1 MWNAECGIEEEGVEA
16 RWEGWDAARRQ
27 YVHSAFRI
35 PHSAFSR
42 SAAPPGASEA
52 LPHAESPRAV
62 TKLPVILA
70 VTGASGAPYG
80 VRLLEIL
87 ATHHVPT
94 WLLVSSH
101 GWRLLAE
108 ECGLEDDREL
118 KKATGGDWASVRVFD
133 DQDRGA
139 RSEERRVGK
148 ECRSRW

>member
-1 MWNAECGIEEEGVEA
+1 MKRGTRNRGAQRSPVC
-16 RWEGWDAARRQ
+16 
-27 YVHSAFRI
+27 SAFRL
-35 PHSAFSR
+35 PRSAFSG
-42 SAAPPGASEA
+42 SAQSPGAPEA

-70 VTGASGAPYG
+70 ITGASGAPYG

-108 ECGLEDDREL
+108 
-118 KKATGGDWASVRVFD
+118 
-133 DQDRGA
+133 
-139 RSEERRVGK
+139 RSEEHTS
-148 ECRSRW
+148 EL